1 MQHMLFLYSIN
12 KICIFNRFI
21 YTNNQMSKKVF
32 IIAMLTFFVGITSA
46 LAKDIRT
53 VVFKVSQM
61 ECQNCE
67 KKVRNNIKFEKGLK
81 KIDTD
86 LENKTVTITYDADKT
101 TVENIQ
107 EGFKKFNYEAVFVDE
122 QKKEDKKK

>member
-1 MQHMLFLYSIN
+1 MTKKIFLVVILM
-12 KICIFNRFI
+12 
-21 YTNNQMSKKVF
+21 T
-32 IIAMLTFFVGITSA
+32 FVGITSA

-53 VVFKVSQM
+53 AIFKVNQM

-81 KIDTD
+81 KIETN

-107 EGFKKFNYEAVFVDE
+107 AGFKKFNYEAKFVE
-122 QKKEDKKK
+122 ESKEGENKK

>member
-1 MQHMLFLYSIN
+1 
-12 KICIFNRFI
+12 
-21 YTNNQMSKKVF
+21 
-32 IIAMLTFFVGITSA
+32 
-46 LAKDIRT
+46 
-53 VVFKVSQM
+53 M

-101 TVENIQ
+101 TVENIK